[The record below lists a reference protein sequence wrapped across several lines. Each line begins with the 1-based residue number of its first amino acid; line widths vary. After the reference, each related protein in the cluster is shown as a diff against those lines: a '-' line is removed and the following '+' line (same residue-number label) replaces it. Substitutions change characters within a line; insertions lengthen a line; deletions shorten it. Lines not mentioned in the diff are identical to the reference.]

1 MNSTLVIKSL
11 IVLQVTVHNPMDI
24 PRPSKSYF
32 RVPYDKEVL
41 VAVQPELILTS
52 KEVQNFDVEKR
63 NCYLKSERF
72 LHYFK
77 IYTQSNCVLECF
89 TNYTL
94 KNCGCVEFFMPS
106 EFITHKFIKHLPN
119 VKC

>member
-1 MNSTLVIKSL
+1 
-11 IVLQVTVHNPMDI
+11 MDI
-24 PRPSKSYF
+24 PRPSKYYF
-32 RVPYDKEVL
+32 RVPFDKEVL

-89 TNYTL
+89 TNHTL